1 MGYPMAYR
9 VEEMMFATTL
19 ATMYISYL
27 FWMGI
32 TGPKGAIQLIAASR
46 DDSLGESSAHPKEVM
61 LRIHE
66 KRYAVWMAGTT
77 LSALCSEMYCVFLIA
92 SSSLFNGSLI
102 EDVFGTFH
110 FWTAL
115 ASSVCTRWASKPGQE
130 MSSRQILI
138 LTTLINFFGLV
149 NSIDLSNHLVCAN
162 YLGRVFVGS
171 FSPDIGFTV
180 QLNIYLI
187 PFAICCGYYRQGP
200 GCDFTV
206 LSELVVNEVVSVT
219 FMSVVLGQLNYLNI
233 KQEKANMELEENVK
247 KQDLHIKETEA
258 LLNAAKSLLAVMC
271 DCCEQLS
278 HDWKIVQPSNKV
290 LEMFRFPNLRKERP
304 NNFDLVQ
311 CIAVEDQVRFTNFIA
326 TSHVNAPSSL
336 HLQMK
341 DFHGRLFDVQLFHM
355 PVPSLLTEEEPQHLV
370 GIITKENREHR
381 ELPRARRRDVIA
393 SIPEGAM
400 LDDEVAG
407 TSSSS
412 DDVSIYSKESQRLR
426 NLVEDQRSSPGF
438 VTDPLEFINLV
449 DSVKMNVDLHTSQKG
464 YHVRKLLFSFKEP
477 TTEDG
482 LKLFSF
488 LKRRYRVLVEDWL
501 QEHVNSWYHGVDC
514 DEKCLGT
521 KLSFSG
527 LGSIGVGEM
536 NVLGIWSLEEQFTLD
551 LEMKNLLKK

>member
-1 MGYPMAYR
+1 MGCA

-19 ATMYISYL
+19 ATLYISYL
-27 FWMGI
+27 FWLGI
-32 TGPKGAIQLIAASR
+32 TGPKGALKGIAAAR
-46 DDSLGESSAHPKEVM
+46 DESDETHPREVM

-66 KRYAVWMAGTT
+66 KRYAVWIAGTT
-77 LSALCSEMYCVFLIA
+77 LSALCSEMYCIFVIA
-92 SSSLFNGSLI
+92 SSSVFRGSLM

-110 FWTAL
+110 FWTAF

-162 YLGRVFVGS
+162 YLGRMFVAS

-180 QLNIYLI
+180 QLNVYMI
-187 PFAICCGYYRQGP
+187 PFAIACGYYRQGP

-206 LSELVVNEVVSVT
+206 LSELIVNEVVSVT

-247 KQDLHIKETEA
+247 KQDLHIKEREA

-278 HDWKIVQPSNKV
+278 HDWKILQPSDKV

-304 NNFDLVQ
+304 KNFDLVQ
-311 CIAVEDQVRFTNFIA
+311 CIAVEDQDRFTNFIA
-326 TSHVNAPSSL
+326 TSLNAPSAL

-355 PVPSLLTEEEPQHLV
+355 PVPSLLTEDPQHLV
-370 GIITKENREHR
+370 GIITKDNREHR
-381 ELPRARRRDVIA
+381 ELPRARKHRDVIASIA
-393 SIPEGAM
+393 SIPEGAI

-412 DDVSIYSKESQRLR
+412 DDVSIKSKGSQRLS
-426 NLVEDQRSSPGF
+426 NLEDQRSSPGF
-438 VTDPLEFINLV
+438 VTDPLQFINLI
-449 DSVKMNVDLHTSQKG
+449 DSVKMNVDLHTGQKG

-488 LKRRYRVLVEDWL
+488 LKRRYRVVVEDWL
-501 QEHVNSWYHGVDC
+501 QEHVNSWYHGVAC

-521 KLSFSG
+521 KLSLSG
-527 LGSIGVGEM
+527 LGSIAVGEM
-536 NVLGIWSLEEQFTLD
+536 NVLGIWSQEEQFTLD
-551 LEMKNLLKK
+551 LEMKKLLKK